1 MHKKNLHRNTD
12 SIRIAR
18 ATQVRLEEIST
29 KIEREKHRSIK
40 SNYHEKVRVWNELKS
55 IHRVFEPLYVIKEN
69 QERLVKNQ
77 SAASKLGAEQNVG
90 IRASD
95 NRGKEMK
102 AAASHVKQPRLLRRA
117 ETQSGLIEDLR
128 RRHTEPKLKPFEGG
142 VMPAHCSK
150 SRDHL
155 QNPLLLRPRSQS
167 WSHPSDSEPQRSSS
181 VPQKSEREHLAKLR
195 NVAEEPHVSDSM
207 SSVTMGYLAFKR
219 ILKNKRQSE
228 SMECK
233 VVDSRFRSM
242 SMDEAELSAK
252 SRLVMPEQINA
263 IDEKEDS
270 LQGKFSTQTNPHL
283 VKKDN
288 KKKPSLNRSHLTR
301 AGSRRQLVSSL
312 SWPLGELP
320 MRSPDTRPRTSL
332 LTPDLLRAKSTEIP
346 RSRSEMS
353 CKERPASERT
363 KKGKAMWS
371 NTRERSSE
379 SDEEDKFGTFDE
391 TATEKIK
398 LMRLNK
404 GFSRGSKL
412 LRPLGTGCFSESF
425 QAASQK
431 EK

>member
-18 ATQVRLEEIST
+18 ATQVRLDEIST

-40 SNYHEKVRVWNELKS
+40 SNYHEKVKVWNELKS

-69 QERLVKNQ
+69 QERLAKNQ

-95 NRGKEMK
+95 NRRKEME
-102 AAASHVKQPRLLRRA
+102 AAAPMKQPRLLRRA
-117 ETQSGLIEDLR
+117 ETESGLIGDLR

-142 VMPAHCSK
+142 AASAHSSK

-167 WSHPSDSEPQRSSS
+167 WSHSSSSEPQRSSL
-181 VPQKSEREHLAKLR
+181 VPQKSEREHFVKLR
-195 NVAEEPHVSDSM
+195 NAAEEPHVSDSM

-219 ILKNKRQSE
+219 VLKNKRQSE

-263 IDEKEDS
+263 IDENENS

-288 KKKPSLNRSHLTR
+288 KQNPSFNRRPSTR
-301 AGSRRQLVSSL
+301 AGSRRKLVSSL

-320 MRSPDTRPRTSL
+320 MRSPDTRRKSL
-332 LTPDLLRAKSTEIP
+332 ITPDLLRANSTEVP

-363 KKGKAMWS
+363 KKGKAKAS
-371 NTRERSSE
+371 GCNTHERSSE

-391 TATEKIK
+391 TGTEKIK